1 MASTTLSPNSA
12 FAERNTPGAS
22 TDKEGNISDQ
32 STATGIPSPSRA
44 SSEKSSPLAA
54 PPAATTS
61 AAAPDAEKQP
71 TGPPTGGPPGAP
83 GSGAWDSGP
92 PPPNGGLAAWLQVAS
107 AFFIFFNT
115 WGLLNTFGIF
125 QTYYESPSSIFQ
137 PPGSVSS
144 SNISWIGSIQ
154 SFMVLLGGLVSGP
167 LYDRGYLKHLIV
179 VGAFGVVFGHMMLSL
194 AKEYYQA
201 LLAQGFVV
209 GLGAGMMFTPGV
221 AVLQSYFSTKIGLA
235 TGLAAAGSSFGGV
248 VYPIVFYRLIDRIG
262 YGWSV
267 RVIGFI
273 ALGTLAVP
281 VVFLKQRVKPGKVRA
296 FVDVTAFTDG
306 PYVLFTLGCF
316 VGFIG
321 LYTMLFYLSF
331 FGLDTGAT
339 DPAMAFYIVPI
350 LNAASMFGRTLPN
363 WLSDKTGPFNIL
375 IPGALV
381 CGALTLAMMG
391 VKSLGAIIVV
401 AILFGFFSGVFIAL
415 PTVCYIVLTKDKSRL
430 GSRIGMG
437 YAFLGLA
444 TLIGGPGGGA
454 ILQQTGHGGHNW
466 TGMWTFGG
474 VMLLASGAIIM
485 VLRGWK
491 FGVKLTTKA

>member
-1 MASTTLSPNSA
+1 MAPTTFPD
-12 FAERNTPGAS
+12 RTTHGPS
-22 TDKEGNISDQ
+22 TDAEGNLSDQ
-32 STATGIPSPSRA
+32 STATGISSPSRA
-44 SSEKSSPLAA
+44 SSEKSSPHVTAA
-54 PPAATTS
+54 PPLTGAAAS
-61 AAAPDAEKQP
+61 SVAPDAEKQQP
-71 TGPPTGGPPGAP
+71 PPTTA
-83 GSGAWDSGP
+83 AWNAGP
-92 PPPNGGLAAWLQVAS
+92 PPPNGGLAAWLQVVS
-107 AFFIFFNT
+107 VFFIFFNT

-125 QTYYESPSSIFQ
+125 QTYYESSESIFQ

-167 LYDRGYLKHLIV
+167 LYDRGYLKYLIY

-194 AKEYYQA
+194 VSEFWQA

-221 AVLQSYFSTKIGLA
+221 TVLQSYFSTKIGLA

-248 VYPIVFYRLIDRIG
+248 IYPIVFYRLIDRIG

-273 ALGTLAVP
+273 ALATLMVP
-281 VVFLKQRVKPGKVRA
+281 VVFLKQRTKSGKVRA
-296 FVDVTAFTDG
+296 LVDVSAFTDG
-306 PYVLFTLGCF
+306 PYVLFTFGTF

-321 LYTMLFYLSF
+321 LYVMLFYLSF

-363 WLSDKTGPFNIL
+363 WLSDKVGPFNIL

-391 VKSLGAIIVV
+391 VKGLGAIIVV

-415 PTVCYIVLTKDKSRL
+415 PTVCYIALTKDKSRL
-430 GSRIGMG
+430 GSRIGLG

-444 TLIGGPGGGA
+444 TLIGGPGTGA
-454 ILQQTGHGGHNW
+454 ILQQTGHNGHNNW
-466 TGMWTFGG
+466 TGIWVFGG
-474 VMLLASGAIIM
+474 VMLLAASGIFM
-485 VLRGWK
+485 VLRSWK
-491 FGVKLTTKA
+491 FGFKLTTKA

>member
-1 MASTTLSPNSA
+1 MVATATTKMTSKTLSPTGTDA
-12 FAERNTPGAS
+12 GAPTYA
-22 TDKEGNISDQ
+22 TDNEGNISDQ

-54 PPAATTS
+54 PPTTTITN
-61 AAAPDAEKQP
+61 AAPHAEKQP
-71 TGPPTGGPPGAP
+71 TGPPTGGPPAGAP
-83 GSGAWDSGP
+83 GGAWNASP

-154 SFMVLLGGLVSGP
+154 SFMVLLGGLISGP

-194 AKEYYQA
+194 TKEYYQA

-306 PYVLFTLGCF
+306 PYMLFTLGCF

-339 DPAMAFYIVPI
+339 NPAMAFYIVPI

-363 WLSDKTGPFNIL
+363 WLSDKAGPFNIL

-391 VKSLGAIIVV
+391 VKGLGVSLFCLLKTVEESLLTVFLCVGYRCRRHPLWLLLRRLHRPSDRLLHRSHEGQV
-401 AILFGFFSGVFIAL
+401 SPRQQDRHGVCVPRSCNAHWR
-415 PTVCYIVLTKDKSRL
+415 SRRRCD
-430 GSRIGMG
+430 S
-437 YAFLGLA
+437 A
-444 TLIGGPGGGA
+444 TDWSWR
-454 ILQQTGHGGHNW
+454 T
-466 TGMWTFGG
+466 
-474 VMLLASGAIIM
+474 
-485 VLRGWK
+485 
-491 FGVKLTTKA
+491 

>member
-1 MASTTLSPNSA
+1 M
-12 FAERNTPGAS
+12 
-22 TDKEGNISDQ
+22 
-32 STATGIPSPSRA
+32 
-44 SSEKSSPLAA
+44 
-54 PPAATTS
+54 
-61 AAAPDAEKQP
+61 
-71 TGPPTGGPPGAP
+71 
-83 GSGAWDSGP
+83 
-92 PPPNGGLAAWLQVAS
+92 
-107 AFFIFFNT
+107 
-115 WGLLNTFGIF
+115 
-125 QTYYESPSSIFQ
+125 
-137 PPGSVSS
+137 
-144 SNISWIGSIQ
+144 
-154 SFMVLLGGLVSGP
+154 SGP
-167 LYDRGYLKHLIV
+167 LYDRGYLKHLIC

-194 AKEYYQA
+194 VSEFWQA

-221 AVLQSYFSTKIGLA
+221 TVLQSYFSTKIGLA

-281 VVFLKQRVKPGKVRA
+281 VVFLKQRVKSGRVRA
-296 FVDVTAFTDG
+296 FVDVTAFSDG
-306 PYVLFTLGCF
+306 PYMLFTFGAF

-363 WLSDKTGPFNIL
+363 WLSDKAGPFNIL

-391 VKSLGAIIVV
+391 VKSLGVSLCSSV
-401 AILFGFFSGVFIAL
+401 GVFRRVFANCRL
-415 PTVCYIVLTKDKSRL
+415 RAGYHRRRYPLWLLLRRLHRPPDRLLHRSHQGQVPPWQQNWPGLCVPRSRYPHR
-430 GSRIGMG
+430 GSRWRCD
-437 YAFLGLA
+437 F
-444 TLIGGPGGGA
+444 
-454 ILQQTGHGGHNW
+454 
-466 TGMWTFGG
+466 
-474 VMLLASGAIIM
+474 
-485 VLRGWK
+485 
-491 FGVKLTTKA
+491 TTDWSWWA

>member
-1 MASTTLSPNSA
+1 MASTTLSPLNA
-12 FAERNTPGAS
+12 FADRTTHGPS
-22 TDKEGNISDQ
+22 TDNEGNLSDQ

-54 PPAATTS
+54 QPAATTT
-61 AAAPDAEKQP
+61 AAAPDAEKQQP
-71 TGPPTGGPPGAP
+71 TTGGPPP
-83 GSGAWDSGP
+83 GGGWNAGP

-107 AFFIFFNT
+107 VFFIFFNT

-167 LYDRGYLKHLIV
+167 LYDRGYLKHLIC

-194 AKEYYQA
+194 VSEFWQA

-221 AVLQSYFSTKIGLA
+221 TVLQSYFSTKIGLA

-281 VVFLKQRVKPGKVRA
+281 VVFLKQRVKSGRVRA
-296 FVDVTAFTDG
+296 FVDVTAFSDG
-306 PYVLFTLGCF
+306 PYMLFTFGAF

-363 WLSDKTGPFNIL
+363 WLSDKAGPFNIL

-430 GSRIGMG
+430 GSRIGLG

-454 ILQQTGHGGHNW
+454 ILQQTGHGGHNNW

-474 VMLLASGAIIM
+474 VMLLVSGALFM

-491 FGVKLTTKA
+491 FGVNLTTKA

>member
-1 MASTTLSPNSA
+1 MASST
-12 FAERNTPGAS
+12 FAERTTPGAL
-22 TDKEGNISDQ
+22 TDTEGNISDQ

-44 SSEKSSPLAA
+44 SSEKASPIAAA
-54 PPAATTS
+54 PAT
-61 AAAPDAEKQP
+61 AAPDAEKQP
-71 TGPPTGGPPGAP
+71 STGPPPGGPWGA
-83 GSGAWDSGP
+83 GP
-92 PPPNGGLAAWLQVAS
+92 PPPNGGFSAWLQVAS
-107 AFFIFFNT
+107 VFFIFFNT

-125 QTYYESPSSIFQ
+125 QTYYESPDSIFQ

-154 SFMVLLGGLVSGP
+154 SFMVLLGGLISGP
-167 LYDRGYLKHLIV
+167 LYDRGYLKQLICL
-179 VGAFGVVFGHMMLSL
+179 GAFGVVFGHMMLSL

-281 VVFLKQRVKPGKVRA
+281 VVFLKQRSKPGRVRA
-296 FVDVTAFTDG
+296 FVDMTAFSDG
-306 PYVLFTLGCF
+306 PYMLFTFGAF

-363 WLSDKTGPFNIL
+363 WLSDRVGPFNIL

-381 CGALTLAMMG
+381 CGGLTLGMIG
-391 VKSLGAIIVV
+391 VKGLGAIIAI

-454 ILQQTGHGGHNW
+454 ILQQTGSGGGHNW

-474 VMLLASGAIIM
+474 VMLLASGVLFA
-485 VLRGWK
+485 VLRGWR
-491 FGVKLTTKA
+491 FGVRLMMKA